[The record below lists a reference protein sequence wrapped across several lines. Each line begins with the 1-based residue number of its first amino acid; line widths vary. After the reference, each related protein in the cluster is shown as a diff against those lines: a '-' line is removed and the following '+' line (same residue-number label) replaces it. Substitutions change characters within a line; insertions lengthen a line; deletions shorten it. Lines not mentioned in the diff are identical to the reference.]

1 MLQLWLLAAMHS
13 QQLAPLKCLLPAPI
27 NSNEFV
33 TLYFIMSG
41 KPASP
46 SASTSSVESDGHLWD
61 VAEILAE
68 RTTVSGDLELLVVW
82 KTSWIPKAN
91 MIADGPVLRRFE
103 AERKCSFTAGKNAM
117 RITLP
122 VQPGTSLA
130 ADCDDLDHRSHCKRN
145 IDRLDAAAA
154 TSSAKIK
161 HDDAAEAEPHTKL
174 QQPEN
179 SSTVATEMSSNP

>member
-145 IDRLDAAAA
+145 IARLDAAAA

-161 HDDAAEAEPHTKL
+161 HDDAAEAEPHTKT
-174 QQPEN
+174 
-179 SSTVATEMSSNP
+179 STTGKQ

>member
-1 MLQLWLLAAMHS
+1 MHDDAAEAEPHTKLQ
-13 QQLAPLKCLLPAPI
+13 QPE
-27 NSNEFV
+27 NSTVATEMSSSI
-33 TLYFIMSG
+33 IMSG
-41 KPASP
+41 KPSPP
-46 SASTSSVESDGHLWD
+46 SASTSSSVDSDGHLWD

-122 VQPGTSLA
+122 VQPGSSLA

-145 IDRLDAAAA
+145 IARLDAAAA

-161 HDDAAEAEPHTKL
+161 HDDAAEAKPHTKL
-174 QQPEN
+174 QEPEN
-179 SSTVATEMSSNP
+179 GTEATEMSSNP